1 MDEERTVLNK
11 NNSDYRTGLICVLAS
26 QLIWG
31 FLPAYWQALVPI
43 PSWIIILYR
52 MTTMFVYSYIA
63 ARLRY
68 TKEEIWAPLK
78 EKGAVVRYLIAGAL
92 LTANWSIYIWA
103 MTTGHMIQSSIG
115 YYLEPI
121 VICLF
126 GVVIFNEKFTRY
138 NLTAVVFAAVAL
150 IVMLV
155 HYGQLPGVALG
166 LAFTWATYSA
176 IKKSSKNPPL
186 VELVYETMFYA
197 VFAVIGIL
205 VIETKGIGAL
215 SLGVPGK
222 YALMFLSGLVTLM
235 GVPGK
240 YALMF
245 LSGLV
250 TLIPIALF
258 GSAAKKVSLFIIGLT
273 QYISP
278 SITLL
283 LGIFVYKEPIDRV
296 QLLSFAVI
304 WIGLVFFTYG
314 EYKSHKESL

>member
-1 MDEERTVLNK
+1 VDEERNVLK
-11 NNSDYRTGLICVLAS
+11 NNNRDYKIGLICVLAS

-31 FLPAYWQALVPI
+31 FLPVYWQALVPI

-52 MTTMFVYSYIA
+52 MTTMFIYSYIA
-63 ARLRY
+63 ARMRY
-68 TKEEIWAPLK
+68 TKEEIWGPLK
-78 EKGAVVRYLIAGAL
+78 EKGAVKRYLIAGAL

-115 YYLEPI
+115 YYIEPI

-126 GVVIFNEKFTRY
+126 GVVIFKEKFTKY
-138 NLTAVVFAAVAL
+138 NATAMAL
-150 IVMLV
+150 ATIALVVMLI
-155 HYGQLPGVALG
+155 HYRQLPGVALG

-176 IKKSSKNPPL
+176 IKKSSKNPP
-186 VELVYETMFYA
+186 VIELVYETMFYA

-205 VIETKGIGAL
+205 VIETRGIGAL
-215 SLGVPGK
+215 NL
-222 YALMFLSGLVTLM
+222 

-258 GSAAKKVSLFIIGLT
+258 GSAAKKVSLFVIGLT

-283 LGIFVYKEPIDRV
+283 LGIFAYKEPIDRV
-296 QLLSFAVI
+296 QLISFAVI
-304 WIGLVFFTYG
+304 WIGLIFFTYG
-314 EYKSHKESL
+314 EYKNNKESL

>member
-1 MDEERTVLNK
+1 MVEERNVLND
-11 NNSDYRTGLICVLAS
+11 NNRDYRIGLICVLAS

-52 MTTMFVYSYIA
+52 MTTMFIYSYIA

-68 TKEEIWAPLK
+68 TREEIWTPLK

-126 GVVIFNEKFTRY
+126 GVVIFKEKFTRY

-150 IVMLV
+150 IVMLI

-205 VIETKGIGAL
+205 VIETRGMGAL
-215 SLGVPGK
+215 SL
-222 YALMFLSGLVTLM
+222 

-283 LGIFVYKEPIDRV
+283 LGIFVYKEPIDKV

-304 WIGLVFFTYG
+304 WIGLIFFTYG
-314 EYKSHKESL
+314 EYKNNKESL

>member
-1 MDEERTVLNK
+1 MEK
-11 NNSDYRTGLICVLAS
+11 KSIGINNSNDYRTGLICVLAC

-52 MTTMFVYSYIA
+52 MTTMVMYSYIA
-63 ARLRY
+63 ARLMY
-68 TKEEIWAPLK
+68 KKEEIWEPLK
-78 EKGAVVRYLIAGAL
+78 EKGALRRYLIAGLL

-115 YYLEPI
+115 YYIEPI

-126 GVVIFNEKFTRY
+126 GVIIFKEKFTKY
-138 NLTAVVFAAVAL
+138 NVTAMALAAIAL
-150 IVMLV
+150 IVMLI
-155 HYGQLPGVALG
+155 HYRQLPGVALG
-166 LAFTWATYSA
+166 LALTWATYSA
-176 IKKSSKNPPL
+176 IKKSSKNPPII
-186 VELVYETMFYA
+186 ELVYETMFYA

-205 VIETKGIGAL
+205 VIEARGMGAL
-215 SLGVPGK
+215 SL
-222 YALMFLSGLVTLM
+222 

-278 SITLL
+278 SITLI
-283 LGIFVYKEPIDRV
+283 LGIFVYKEPIDTV
-296 QLLSFAVI
+296 QVLSFAVI
-304 WIGLVFFTYG
+304 WIGLIFFSYG
-314 EYKSHKESL
+314 EYKSNKELLES

>member
-1 MDEERTVLNK
+1 MDEERTVIKN
-11 NNSDYRTGLICVLAS
+11 NNSDYRTGLLCVLAC

-68 TKEEIWAPLK
+68 TKEEIWGPLK
-78 EKGAVVRYLIAGAL
+78 EKGAVRRYLIAGAL

-126 GVVIFNEKFTRY
+126 GVVIFKEKFTIY
-138 NLTAVVFAAVAL
+138 NATAMAFAAIAL
-150 IVMLV
+150 VVMLI

-176 IKKSSKNPPL
+176 IKKSSKNPP
-186 VELVYETMFYA
+186 VIELVYETMFYA

-205 VIETKGIGAL
+205 VIETRGIGAL
-215 SLGVPGK
+215 S
-222 YALMFLSGLVTLM
+222 F

-258 GSAAKKVSLFIIGLT
+258 GNAAKKVSLFIIGLT

-283 LGIFVYKEPIDRV
+283 LGIFAYKEPIDRV
-296 QLLSFAVI
+296 QLISFAVI
-304 WIGLVFFTYG
+304 WIGLIFFTYG
-314 EYKSHKESL
+314 EYKNNKERL

>member
-1 MDEERTVLNK
+1 MVKERTVIK
-11 NNSDYRTGLICVLAS
+11 TNNSDYRTGLICVLAC

-68 TKEEIWAPLK
+68 TKEEIWTPLK
-78 EKGAVVRYLIAGAL
+78 EKGAVRRYLIAGAL

-126 GVVIFNEKFTRY
+126 GVVIFKEKFTIY
-138 NLTAVVFAAVAL
+138 NATAMAFAAIAL
-150 IVMLV
+150 VVMLI

-176 IKKSSKNPPL
+176 IKKSSKNPP
-186 VELVYETMFYA
+186 VIELVYETMFYA

-205 VIETKGIGAL
+205 VIETRGIGAL
-215 SLGVPGK
+215 S
-222 YALMFLSGLVTLM
+222 F

-258 GSAAKKVSLFIIGLT
+258 GNAAKKVSLFIIGLT

-283 LGIFVYKEPIDRV
+283 LGIFAYKEPIDRV
-296 QLLSFAVI
+296 QLISFAVI
-304 WIGLVFFTYG
+304 WIGLIFFTYG
-314 EYKSHKESL
+314 EYKNNKERL

>member
-1 MDEERTVLNK
+1 MVEERNVLND
-11 NNSDYRTGLICVLAS
+11 NNRDYRIGLICVLAS

-52 MTTMFVYSYIA
+52 MTTMFIYSYIA

-68 TKEEIWAPLK
+68 TREEIWTPLK

-126 GVVIFNEKFTRY
+126 GVVIFKEKFTRY

-150 IVMLV
+150 IVMLI

-222 YALMFLSGLVTLM
+222 YALMFLSGLVTL
-235 GVPGK
+235 
-240 YALMF
+240 
-245 LSGLV
+245 
-250 TLIPIALF
+250 IPIALF

-304 WIGLVFFTYG
+304 WIGLIFFTYG
-314 EYKSHKESL
+314 EYKNNKESL

>member
-1 MDEERTVLNK
+1 MDEERNVLNE
-11 NNSDYRTGLICVLAS
+11 NNRDYRIGLICVLAS

-43 PSWIIILYR
+43 PSWVIILYR
-52 MTTMFVYSYIA
+52 MTTMFIYSYIA
-63 ARLRY
+63 ARMRY
-68 TKEEIWAPLK
+68 TKEEIWTPLK

-126 GVVIFNEKFTRY
+126 GVVIFKEKFTRY
-138 NLTAVVFAAVAL
+138 NLTAVVFAVAAL
-150 IVMLV
+150 IVMLI

-166 LAFTWATYSA
+166 IAFTWATYSA

-205 VIETKGIGAL
+205 VIETKGMGAL
-215 SLGVPGK
+215 SL
-222 YALMFLSGLVTLM
+222 

-258 GSAAKKVSLFIIGLT
+258 GSAAKKVSLLIIGLT

-314 EYKSHKESL
+314 EYKNHKDSL

>member
-1 MDEERTVLNK
+1 MDEERNVLD
-11 NNSDYRTGLICVLAS
+11 NNNRDYKIGLICVLAS

-52 MTTMFVYSYIA
+52 MTTMFIYSYIA

-68 TKEEIWAPLK
+68 TREEIWTPLK

-126 GVVIFNEKFTRY
+126 GVVIFKEKFTRY

-150 IVMLV
+150 IVMLI

-205 VIETKGIGAL
+205 VIETRGMGAL
-215 SLGVPGK
+215 SL
-222 YALMFLSGLVTLM
+222 

-283 LGIFVYKEPIDRV
+283 LGIFAYKEPIDRV
-296 QLLSFAVI
+296 QLISFAVI
-304 WIGLVFFTYG
+304 WIGLIFFTYG
-314 EYKSHKESL
+314 EYKNNKESL

>member
-1 MDEERTVLNK
+1 MDEERNVLK
-11 NNSDYRTGLICVLAS
+11 NNNRDYKIGLICVLAS

-52 MTTMFVYSYIA
+52 MTTMFIYSYIA

-68 TKEEIWAPLK
+68 TKEEIWTPLK

-92 LTANWSIYIWA
+92 LTTNWSIYIWA

-126 GVVIFNEKFTRY
+126 GVVIFKEKFTRY

-150 IVMLV
+150 IVMLI

-215 SLGVPGK
+215 SL
-222 YALMFLSGLVTLM
+222 

>member
-1 MDEERTVLNK
+1 MGGERKSLDNK
-11 NNSDYRTGLICVLAS
+11 NSDYRNGIICVLAC

-31 FLPAYWQALVPI
+31 FLPVYWQALVPI

-52 MTTMFVYSYIA
+52 MTTMFIYSYIA
-63 ARLRY
+63 ARMRY
-68 TKEEIWAPLK
+68 TKEEIWGPLK
-78 EKGAVVRYLIAGAL
+78 EKGAVKRYLIAGAL

-115 YYLEPI
+115 YYIEPI

-126 GVVIFNEKFTRY
+126 GVVIFKEKFTKY
-138 NLTAVVFAAVAL
+138 NATAMAL
-150 IVMLV
+150 ATIALVVMLI
-155 HYGQLPGVALG
+155 HYRQLPGVALG

-176 IKKSSKNPPL
+176 IKKSSKNPP
-186 VELVYETMFYA
+186 VIELVYETMFYA

-205 VIETKGIGAL
+205 VIETRGIGAL
-215 SLGVPGK
+215 NL
-222 YALMFLSGLVTLM
+222 

-258 GSAAKKVSLFIIGLT
+258 GSAAKKVSLFVIGLT

-283 LGIFVYKEPIDRV
+283 LGIFAYKEPIDRV
-296 QLLSFAVI
+296 QLISFAVI
-304 WIGLVFFTYG
+304 WIGLIFFTYG
-314 EYKSHKESL
+314 EYKNNKESL

>member
-1 MDEERTVLNK
+1 MDEERKVINN
-11 NNSDYRTGLICVLAS
+11 NNSDYRIGLICVLAS

-43 PSWIIILYR
+43 PSWVIILYR
-52 MTTMFVYSYIA
+52 MTTMFIYSYIA

-68 TKEEIWAPLK
+68 TKEEIWTPLK

-126 GVVIFNEKFTRY
+126 GVVIFKEKFTRY

-150 IVMLV
+150 IVMLI

-205 VIETKGIGAL
+205 VIETRGIGAL
-215 SLGVPGK
+215 SL
-222 YALMFLSGLVTLM
+222 

-304 WIGLVFFTYG
+304 WIGLVVFTYG
-314 EYKSHKESL
+314 EYKSSRDR

>member
-1 MDEERTVLNK
+1 MDEERNVLD
-11 NNSDYRTGLICVLAS
+11 NNNRDYKIGLICVLAS

-52 MTTMFVYSYIA
+52 MTTMFIYSYIA

-68 TKEEIWAPLK
+68 TKEEIWTPLK

-126 GVVIFNEKFTRY
+126 GVVIFKEKFTRY

-150 IVMLV
+150 IVMLI

-222 YALMFLSGLVTLM
+222 YALMFLSGLVTL
-235 GVPGK
+235 
-240 YALMF
+240 
-245 LSGLV
+245 
-250 TLIPIALF
+250 IPIALF

-283 LGIFVYKEPIDRV
+283 LGIFAYKEPIDRV
-296 QLLSFAVI
+296 QLISFAVI
-304 WIGLVFFTYG
+304 WIGLIFFTYG
-314 EYKSHKESL
+314 EYKNNKESL

>member
-1 MDEERTVLNK
+1 MDEERNVLD
-11 NNSDYRTGLICVLAS
+11 NSNRDYKIGLICVLAS

-52 MTTMFVYSYIA
+52 MTTMFIYSYIA

-68 TKEEIWAPLK
+68 TKEEIWTPLK

-126 GVVIFNEKFTRY
+126 GVVIFKEKFTRY

-150 IVMLV
+150 IVMLI

-215 SLGVPGK
+215 SL
-222 YALMFLSGLVTLM
+222 

>member
-1 MDEERTVLNK
+1 MAEKRIGTGQ
-11 NNSDYRTGLICVLAS
+11 NNSDYRTGLICVLAC

-68 TKEEIWAPLK
+68 TKEEIWGPLK
-78 EKGAVVRYLIAGAL
+78 EKGALGRYLIAGLL

-115 YYLEPI
+115 YYIEPI

-126 GVVIFNEKFTRY
+126 GVVIFKEKFTKY
-138 NLTAVVFAAVAL
+138 NATAMALAALAL
-150 IVMLV
+150 VVMLI
-155 HYGQLPGVALG
+155 HYRQLPGVALG

-176 IKKSSKNPPL
+176 IKKSSKNPP
-186 VELVYETMFYA
+186 VIELVYETMFYA

-205 VIETKGIGAL
+205 FIETRGMGAL

-222 YALMFLSGLVTLM
+222 YALMFLSGLVTL
-235 GVPGK
+235 
-240 YALMF
+240 
-245 LSGLV
+245 
-250 TLIPIALF
+250 IPISLF
-258 GSAAKKVSLFIIGLT
+258 GNAAKKVSLFIIGLT

-296 QLLSFAVI
+296 QVISFAVI
-304 WIGLVFFTYG
+304 WIGLIFFSYG
-314 EYKSHKESL
+314 EYKSSRES

>member
-1 MDEERTVLNK
+1 MGGERKSLDNK
-11 NNSDYRTGLICVLAS
+11 NSDYRNGIICVLAC

-31 FLPAYWQALVPI
+31 FLPVYWQALVPI

-52 MTTMFVYSYIA
+52 MTTMFIYSYIA
-63 ARLRY
+63 ARMRY
-68 TKEEIWAPLK
+68 TKEEIWGPLK
-78 EKGAVVRYLIAGAL
+78 EKGAVKRYLIAGAL

-115 YYLEPI
+115 YYIEPI

-126 GVVIFNEKFTRY
+126 GVVIFKEKFTKY
-138 NLTAVVFAAVAL
+138 NATAMAL
-150 IVMLV
+150 ATIALVVMLI
-155 HYGQLPGVALG
+155 HYRQLPGVALG

-176 IKKSSKNPPL
+176 IKKSSKNPP
-186 VELVYETMFYA
+186 VIELVYETMFYA

-205 VIETKGIGAL
+205 VIETRGIGAL
-215 SLGVPGK
+215 NL
-222 YALMFLSGLVTLM
+222 

-283 LGIFVYKEPIDRV
+283 LGIFAYKEPIDRV
-296 QLLSFAVI
+296 QLISFAVI
-304 WIGLVFFTYG
+304 WIGLIFFTYG
-314 EYKSHKESL
+314 EYKNNKESL

>member
-1 MDEERTVLNK
+1 MDEERNVLD
-11 NNSDYRTGLICVLAS
+11 NNNRDYKIGLICVLAS

-31 FLPAYWQALVPI
+31 FLPVYWQALVPI

-52 MTTMFVYSYIA
+52 MTTMFIYSYIA

-68 TKEEIWAPLK
+68 TREEIWTPLK

-126 GVVIFNEKFTRY
+126 GVVIFKEKFTRY

-150 IVMLV
+150 IVMLI

-205 VIETKGIGAL
+205 VIETRGMGAL
-215 SLGVPGK
+215 SL
-222 YALMFLSGLVTLM
+222 

-283 LGIFVYKEPIDRV
+283 LGIFAYKEPIDRV
-296 QLLSFAVI
+296 QLISFAVI
-304 WIGLVFFTYG
+304 WIGLIFFTYG
-314 EYKSHKESL
+314 EYKNNKESL

>member
-1 MDEERTVLNK
+1 MDEERNVLNE
-11 NNSDYRTGLICVLAS
+11 NNRDYRIGLICVLAS

-43 PSWIIILYR
+43 PSWVIILYR
-52 MTTMFVYSYIA
+52 MTTMFIYSYIA

-68 TKEEIWAPLK
+68 TKEEIWTPLK

-126 GVVIFNEKFTRY
+126 GVVIFKEKFTRY
-138 NLTAVVFAAVAL
+138 NLTAVVFAAAAL
-150 IVMLV
+150 IVMLI

-166 LAFTWATYSA
+166 IAFTWATYSA

-205 VIETKGIGAL
+205 VIETKGMGAL
-215 SLGVPGK
+215 SL
-222 YALMFLSGLVTLM
+222 

-258 GSAAKKVSLFIIGLT
+258 GSAAKKVSLLIIGLT

-314 EYKSHKESL
+314 EYKNHKDSL

>member
-1 MDEERTVLNK
+1 MDEERNVLN
-11 NNSDYRTGLICVLAS
+11 NNNRDYKIGLICVLAS

-52 MTTMFVYSYIA
+52 MTTMFIYSYIA

-68 TKEEIWAPLK
+68 TKEEIWTPLK

-126 GVVIFNEKFTRY
+126 GVVIFKEKFTRY

-150 IVMLV
+150 IVMLI

-222 YALMFLSGLVTLM
+222 YALMFLSGLVTL
-235 GVPGK
+235 
-240 YALMF
+240 
-245 LSGLV
+245 
-250 TLIPIALF
+250 IPIALF
-258 GSAAKKVSLFIIGLT
+258 GSAAKKVSLFVIGLT

-283 LGIFVYKEPIDRV
+283 LGIFAYKEPIDRV
-296 QLLSFAVI
+296 QLISFAVI
-304 WIGLVFFTYG
+304 WIGLIFFTYG
-314 EYKSHKESL
+314 EYKNNKESL

>member
-1 MDEERTVLNK
+1 MDEERNAFNTDNRE
-11 NNSDYRTGLICVLAS
+11 YRIGLRCVLAS

-52 MTTMFVYSYIA
+52 MSIMFVYSYIS

-68 TKEEIWAPLK
+68 TKEEIWTPLK
-78 EKGAVVRYLIAGAL
+78 EKGAVRRYIIAGAL

-115 YYLEPI
+115 YYIEPI

-126 GVVIFNEKFTRY
+126 GVVIFREKFTRY
-138 NLTAVVFAAVAL
+138 NATAMALAAIAL
-150 IVMLV
+150 VVMLI

-176 IKKSSKNPPL
+176 IKKSSKNPP
-186 VELVYETMFYA
+186 VIELVYETMFYA

-205 VIETKGIGAL
+205 VIETRGMGAL
-215 SLGVPGK
+215 S
-222 YALMFLSGLVTLM
+222 F

-258 GSAAKKVSLFIIGLT
+258 GNAARRVSLFVIGLT

-283 LGIFVYKEPIDRV
+283 LGIFAYKEPIDRV